1 MLQTIFLNKSLF
13 LNFIFELNNLIYKTS
28 FTVRN
33 IIYLYDTSILEIY
46 RNEQIH
52 IYILVYVHMF
62 F

>member
-52 IYILVYVHMF
+52 IYILVYVQMF